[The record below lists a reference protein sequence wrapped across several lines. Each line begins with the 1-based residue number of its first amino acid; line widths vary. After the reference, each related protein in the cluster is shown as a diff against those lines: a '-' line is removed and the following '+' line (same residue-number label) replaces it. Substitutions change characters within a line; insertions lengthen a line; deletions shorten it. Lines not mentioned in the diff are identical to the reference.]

1 MDINLELIEK
11 YLKDKSIQLS
21 KDDTNITSV
30 ICLCDFFCL
39 NDIKICEK
47 IKEKY
52 NLLNKYHIISDYNPI
67 SIGEITE
74 KNIYYNINN
83 TINKNNL
90 KKYVLLHYNKV
101 EQLDFNNFLFNLPN
115 PKLFMFHVLDSY
127 SFLLNSLLELEKINI
142 CFFNLSTKNIFFCE
156 NYKPIL
162 QNFSTSL
169 LLDKCDDIEYF
180 SNIVDKIEDFALK
193 PIEIHVVFYLI
204 KNNEDSLSFS
214 AIDSICNNFVR
225 NMDILSLF
233 SQQFRENYYRTS
245 MDCLKKY
252 INKPKSEI
260 IKQILLYSNTWDN
273 YELSILYLHIFGNI
287 TKTLFLKDTF
297 INKLTYILS
306 KNIVPDPLKR
316 ETLIKSI
323 ESFDKLFYEFTDWD
337 YINSISREKMEK
349 IYENL
354 FK

>member
-1 MDINLELIEK
+1 MDINLELLEK
-11 YLKDKSIQLS
+11 YLKDESKHLS
-21 KDDTNITSV
+21 KDDANITSV
-30 ICLCDFFCL
+30 ICLYDFFCL

-52 NLLNKYHIISDYNPI
+52 NLSNKYHIISSYNPI

-83 TINKNNL
+83 THNM
-90 KKYVLLHYNKV
+90 KKYVLLQYNKV
-101 EQLDFNNFLFNLPN
+101 EHLDFNSFLFNLPN
-115 PKLFMFHVLDSY
+115 LKLFIFHVLDSY
-127 SFLLNSLLELEKINI
+127 GFLLNILLELENINI
-142 CFFNLSTKNIFFCE
+142 CFFNLSVKNIFFSE

-162 QNFSTSL
+162 KNFNTSL
-169 LLDKCDDIEYF
+169 LLDKCSDIEYF

-214 AIDSICNNFVR
+214 AIDSICNNFIKNVG
-225 NMDILSLF
+225 ILTLF
-233 SQQFRENYYRTS
+233 SQQYRENYYRTS

-260 IKQILLYSNTWDN
+260 INLILIYSNTWDN
-273 YELSILYLHIFGNI
+273 YELSILYLHIIGNI
-287 TKTLFLKDTF
+287 TRTLLLKDTF
-297 INKLTYILS
+297 INKLTNILS
-306 KNIVPDPLKR
+306 KNIVPDPSKR

-337 YINSISREKMEK
+337 YVNSISKEKMEK